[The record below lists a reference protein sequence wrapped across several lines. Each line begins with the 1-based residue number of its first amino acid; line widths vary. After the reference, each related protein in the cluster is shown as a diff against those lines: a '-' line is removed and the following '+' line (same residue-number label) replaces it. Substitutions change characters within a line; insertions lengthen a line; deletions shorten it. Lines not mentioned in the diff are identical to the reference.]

1 MERRGS
7 NGGFYD
13 QCACIPGFMELSVV
27 IASAGGLLHHRN
39 HFWLLELDVSGAD
52 YRSFKF
58 GTLFQSLE
66 R

>member
-1 MERRGS
+1 
-7 NGGFYD
+7 
-13 QCACIPGFMELSVV
+13 MELSVA
-27 IASAGGLLHHRN
+27 IASAGGLLYHRN